1 MTSSEQKTGTGSGKG
16 LMAVAVGALL
26 VTITGSLVTYWIQSK
41 GAEAVAE
48 QAMVA
53 AGPATV
59 VTTTPAI
66 TPSNTAARPS
76 VAPMPNG
83 IDVVHADVYF
93 DVKSVRLRAD
103 AVRVLEE
110 HAAMMD
116 RGHVWLVLVQGY
128 ADRQGAPEYNRTLA
142 RRRADAVKQ
151 FMVEL
156 GVPETSMKVVT
167 IGPEGAVCEDNRP
180 ECQQLDRRVHLEIR
194 KLTPAAPAP
203 SAS

>member
-1 MTSSEQKTGTGSGKG
+1 MTNSEQKAGGTGSGKG

-26 VTITGSLVTYWIQSK
+26 VTITGSLVTYWIQSR

-53 AGPATV
+53 AA
-59 VTTTPAI
+59 PAI
-66 TPSNTAARPS
+66 TPTNTTVRPS
-76 VAPMPNG
+76 AAPTPNG
-83 IDVVHADVYF
+83 TDVVHADVYF

-110 HAAMMD
+110 HAALMD
-116 RGHVWLVLVQGY
+116 RGQVWLVLVQGY
-128 ADRQGAPEYNRTLA
+128 ADRQGAPEFNRALA

-156 GVPETSMKVVT
+156 GVPEASMKVVT
-167 IGPEGAVCEDNRP
+167 IGPEGAVCEDTRP

-203 SAS
+203 AAS

>member
-1 MTSSEQKTGTGSGKG
+1 MTSEQKTGGTGSGKG

-26 VTITGSLVTYWIQSK
+26 VTITGSLVTYWIQSR

-53 AGPATV
+53 AAPVIA
-59 VTTTPAI
+59 
-66 TPSNTAARPS
+66 PSNPTARPG
-76 VAPMPNG
+76 VAPTPNG
-83 IDVVHADVYF
+83 TDVVHADVYF

-103 AVRVLEE
+103 SVRVLEE
-110 HAAMMD
+110 HAALMD

-128 ADRQGAPEYNRTLA
+128 ADRQGAPEYNRMLA

-156 GVPETSMKVVT
+156 GVPEASMKVVT
-167 IGPEGAVCEDNRP
+167 IGPEGAVCEDTRP

-203 SAS
+203 AAS